1 MNEIPRTDAQ
11 IVKELAR
18 DAKSLKDDR
27 AFKAATALLHHQ
39 WYGELLSD
47 KTDESKARDLRA
59 KLQVLAAIPQMLDH
73 LIASETMAAQ
83 RGTHGGRR

>member
-27 AFKAATALLHHQ
+27 AFQAAVALLQRQ
-39 WYGELLSD
+39 WQGELLSCAPD
-47 KTDESKARDLRA
+47 RLVDVRARLVA
-59 KLQVLAAIPQMLDH
+59 LAAIPQMLDH

>member
-18 DAKSLKDDR
+18 DARSLKDDR
-27 AFKAATALLHHQ
+27 AFKAAIGLLKMQ
-39 WYGELLSD
+39 WEGELMTCPQDQLV
-47 KTDESKARDLRA
+47 EMRAR
-59 KLQVLAAIPQMLDH
+59 LQALAGIPQMLDH